1 MGKKKYGEEIEHL
14 FKKSPVITFNSIERI
29 IKNKK
34 KKSQYAKQCIRNLIK
49 TGKIKKIT
57 KGHYTHHDDPSL
69 AVFCLT
75 PAYLGLQDA
84 VSFHGLWEQETIPVI
99 VTSQRV
105 RQGIRIIMG
114 MNVMVRRIDKKYV
127 FGFEYYEQNGVYYPY
142 SDIEKTF
149 IDMVY
154 FRQPIDTETMENFRE
169 KMDRGKLKKYLA
181 RYPKRMRE
189 RIMKK
194 ADRMK
199 K

>member
-99 VTSQRV
+99 LTTKKV
-105 RQGIRIIMG
+105 RRGIRKVLG
-114 MNVMVRRIDKKYV
+114 SNVLIRHLDPKYY
-127 FGFEYYEQNGVYYPY
+127 FG
-142 SDIEKTF
+142 IE
-149 IDMVY
+149 
-154 FRQPIDTETMENFRE
+154 PS
-169 KMDRGKLKKYLA
+169 
-181 RYPKRMRE
+181 
-189 RIMKK
+189 
-194 ADRMK
+194 ADH
-199 K
+199 